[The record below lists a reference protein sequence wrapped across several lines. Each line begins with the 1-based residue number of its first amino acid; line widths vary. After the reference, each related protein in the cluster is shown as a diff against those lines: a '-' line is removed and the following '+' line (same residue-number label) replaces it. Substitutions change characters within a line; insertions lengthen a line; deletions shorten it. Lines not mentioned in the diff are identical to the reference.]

1 MKKIRIWMVISLLF
15 FLTACNFAPNTTTNV
30 TTQTTNES
38 DVVWLNI
45 STKEELMSM
54 DLTKNYQLVN
64 DIDLGIEEWIPL
76 GNQSVPFS
84 GMFNGKGYTISNLR
98 ITLSHGGFVGLFGV
112 VVGKV
117 YDLKITNVFI
127 DVVHE
132 GILYVGGLAGYV
144 SNDVIDVFVSGSIVA
159 QNHHSNT
166 FAGLLAGFVTAKI
179 SSSMSATQF
188 IPNILEN
195 IQVQGS
201 LTVHGKNFI
210 YAGGLVGKLYNTE
223 LKNIDVS
230 AMITIVHQQYRAYVG
245 GVVGHNYSGILQGFE
260 SVITDPDIKQM
271 GLRADVRMNVSSQ
284 GTRVSVGGLMG
295 YNNYGVISQSAVNA
309 IFTLSAQE
317 IISGGIIGEDW
328 QGTLQSLVVKV
339 EYIIDPLSLHASKT
353 LSLGGV
359 SGYSNETTTL
369 DLVYYTTSGSPLQ
382 NNVGTL
388 LEDVSLLTN
397 AMFYSSDLNW
407 EEPIYI
413 LPSIDLFD

>member
-1 MKKIRIWMVISLLF
+1 MKKIRLWMVISLLF
-15 FLTACNFAPNTTTNV
+15 FLTACNFAPNITTNV

-45 STKEELMSM
+45 STKEQLMAM

-127 DVVHE
+127 DVVHQ

-144 SNDVIDVFVSGSIVA
+144 SNDVVDVFVSGNIVA

-195 IQVQGS
+195 IQVEGTLS
-201 LTVHGKNFI
+201 VNGKNFI
-210 YAGGLVGKLYNTE
+210 YAGGLVGKLYNTK
-223 LKNIDVS
+223 LKNIDVD
-230 AMITIVHQQYRAYVG
+230 ARLFIAHEQYRAYIG

-260 SVITDPDIKQM
+260 SVITDPDIEQI
-271 GLRADVRMNVSSQ
+271 GLRANVEIHVLSQ
-284 GTRVSVGGLMG
+284 GTRISVGGLMG

-309 IFTLSAQE
+309 SFTLSAQE
-317 IISGGIIGEDW
+317 IVSGGIIGEDW

-339 EYIIDPLSLHASKT
+339 VYIIDPLSLHESKT

-359 SGYSNETTTL
+359 SGYSNETTTYQF
-369 DLVYYTTSGSPLQ
+369 VYFTSSGSSLQ
-382 NNVGTL
+382 NNMGSL

-407 EEPIYI
+407 DEPIYI
-413 LPSIDLFD
+413 LPSIELFD